1 MKEIKWNGKILKFD
15 RPLIMGI
22 LNITPDSFSDG
33 GRFFSRGSAL
43 KQAERMAGEGADII
57 DVGGESTRPYAE
69 QVSAEEEIRRV
80 IPVIRKIKK
89 KIRTLVS
96 IDTYKSKVAR
106 LALEEGADIINDI
119 SALRM
124 DRDMGKVAARA
135 GVPVIL
141 MHMQGRPRGMQANPH
156 YRDVISEIS
165 GFLRERVKKAEEC
178 GIDVKKIIV
187 DPGIGFGKTVEH
199 NLLIIKNLERF
210 KKLGCPVLAGPS
222 RKSFI
227 GKVLNPGVNLG
238 VNLGVNERFE
248 GTAAA
253 VALCVWNGADI
264 VRVHDV
270 REMKRVANLT
280 YAIKTVKS

>member
-1 MKEIKWNGKILKFD
+1 MKEIRWKGRVLKFD

-22 LNITPDSFSDG
+22 LNVTPDSFSDG
-33 GRFFSRGSAL
+33 GRFFSRENAL
-43 KQAERMAGEGADII
+43 KQAEKMADEGADII

-69 QVSAEEEIRRV
+69 QVSAEEEIRRI

-89 KIRTLVS
+89 KLRTLVS
-96 IDTYKSKVAR
+96 IDTYKSEVACR
-106 LALEEGADIINDI
+106 ALEEGADIINDI

-124 DRDMGKVAARA
+124 DRNMGKAAARA

-141 MHMQGRPRGMQANPH
+141 MHMQGRPRGMQASPR
-156 YRDVISEIS
+156 YGDVIRDIA
-165 GFLRERVKKAEEC
+165 GFLGERIKKAKEL
-178 GIDVKKIIV
+178 GIDVKKIII

-199 NLLIIKNLERF
+199 NLLIIKNLEKF

-227 GKVLNPGVNLG
+227 GKVLNLKVY
-238 VNLGVNERFE
+238 ERFE

-253 VALCVWNGADI
+253 VAICVWNGADI

-270 REMKRVANLT
+270 KEMKRVADLA
-280 YAIKTVKS
+280 YAIKTV

>member
-1 MKEIKWNGKILKFD
+1 MKEIRWKGRVLKFD

-22 LNITPDSFSDG
+22 LNVTPDSFSDG
-33 GRFFSRGSAL
+33 GRFFSRENAL
-43 KQAERMAGEGADII
+43 KQAEKMAGEGADII

-69 QVSAEEEIRRV
+69 QVSAEEEIRRI
-80 IPVIRKIKK
+80 IPVIGKIRKKL
-89 KIRTLVS
+89 RTLVS
-96 IDTYKSKVAR
+96 IDTYKSEVACR
-106 LALEEGADIINDI
+106 ALEEGADIINDI

-124 DRDMGKVAARA
+124 DRNMGKAAARA

-141 MHMQGRPRGMQANPH
+141 MHMQGRPRGMQANPR
-156 YRDVISEIS
+156 YSDVIRDIA
-165 GFLRERVKKAEEC
+165 GFLGERIKKAKEL
-178 GIDVKKIIV
+178 GIDVKKIII

-199 NLLIIKNLERF
+199 NLLIIKNLEKF

-227 GKVLNPGVNLG
+227 GKVLDLK
-238 VNLGVNERFE
+238 VNERFE

-253 VALCVWNGADI
+253 VAICVWNGADI

-270 REMKRVANLT
+270 KEMKRVADLA
-280 YAIKTVKS
+280 YAIKTV

>member
-1 MKEIKWNGKILKFD
+1 MKEIRWKGRVLKFD

-22 LNITPDSFSDG
+22 LNVTPDSFADG
-33 GRFFSRGSAL
+33 GRFFSRENAL
-43 KQAERMAGEGADII
+43 KQAEKMAGEGADII

-69 QVSAEEEIRRV
+69 QVSAEEEIRRI

-89 KIRTLVS
+89 KLRTLVS
-96 IDTYKSKVAR
+96 IDTYKSEVACR
-106 LALEEGADIINDI
+106 ALEEGADIINDI

-124 DRDMGKVAARA
+124 DRNMGKAAARA

-141 MHMQGRPRGMQANPH
+141 MHMQGRPRGMQASPR
-156 YRDVISEIS
+156 YGDVIRDIA
-165 GFLRERVKKAEEC
+165 GFLGERIKKAKEL
-178 GIDVKKIIV
+178 GIDVKKIII

-199 NLLIIKNLERF
+199 NLLIIKNLEKF

-227 GKVLNPGVNLG
+227 GKVLDLK
-238 VNLGVNERFE
+238 VNERFE

-253 VALCVWNGADI
+253 VAICVWNGADI

-270 REMKRVANLT
+270 KEMKRVADLA
-280 YAIKTVKS
+280 YAIKTV

>member
-1 MKEIKWNGKILKFD
+1 MKEIRWKGRVLKFD

-22 LNITPDSFSDG
+22 LNVTPDSFSDG
-33 GRFFSRGSAL
+33 GRFFSRENAL
-43 KQAERMAGEGADII
+43 KQAEKMAGEGADII

-69 QVSAEEEIRRV
+69 QVSAEEEIRRI
-80 IPVIRKIKK
+80 IPVIGKIRKKL
-89 KIRTLVS
+89 RTLVS
-96 IDTYKSKVAR
+96 IDTYKSEVACR
-106 LALEEGADIINDI
+106 ALEEGADIINDI

-124 DRDMGKVAARA
+124 DRNMGKAAARA

-141 MHMQGRPRGMQANPH
+141 MHMQGRPRGMQASPR
-156 YRDVISEIS
+156 YGDVIRDIA
-165 GFLRERVKKAEEC
+165 GFLGERIKKAKEL
-178 GIDVKKIIV
+178 GIDVKKIII

-199 NLLIIKNLERF
+199 NLLIIKNLEKF

-227 GKVLNPGVNLG
+227 GKVLNLKVY
-238 VNLGVNERFE
+238 ERFE

-253 VALCVWNGADI
+253 VAICVWNGADI

-270 REMKRVANLT
+270 KEMKRVADLA
-280 YAIKTVKS
+280 YAIKTV

>member
-1 MKEIKWNGKILKFD
+1 MKEIRWKGRVLKFD

-22 LNITPDSFSDG
+22 LNVTPDSFSDG
-33 GRFFSRGSAL
+33 GRFFSRENAL
-43 KQAERMAGEGADII
+43 KQAEKMAGEGADII

-69 QVSAEEEIRRV
+69 QVSAEEEIRRI
-80 IPVIRKIKK
+80 IPVIGKIRKKL
-89 KIRTLVS
+89 RTLVS
-96 IDTYKSKVAR
+96 IDTYKSEVACR
-106 LALEEGADIINDI
+106 ALEEGADIINDI

-124 DRDMGKVAARA
+124 DRNMGKAAARA

-141 MHMQGRPRGMQANPH
+141 MHMQGRPRGMQANPR
-156 YRDVISEIS
+156 YSDVIRDIA
-165 GFLRERVKKAEEC
+165 GFLGERIKKAKEL
-178 GIDVKKIIV
+178 GIDAKKIII

-199 NLLIIKNLERF
+199 NLLIIKNLEKF

-227 GKVLNPGVNLG
+227 GKVLNLKVY
-238 VNLGVNERFE
+238 ERFE

-253 VALCVWNGADI
+253 VAICVWNGADI

-270 REMKRVANLT
+270 KEMKRVADLA
-280 YAIKTVKS
+280 YAIKTV

>member
-1 MKEIKWNGKILKFD
+1 MKEIRWKGRVLKFD

-22 LNITPDSFSDG
+22 LNVTPDSFSDG
-33 GRFFSRGSAL
+33 GRFFSRENAL
-43 KQAERMAGEGADII
+43 KQAEKMAGEGADII

-69 QVSAEEEIRRV
+69 QVSAEEEIRRI

-89 KIRTLVS
+89 KLRTLVS
-96 IDTYKSKVAR
+96 IDTYKSEVACR
-106 LALEEGADIINDI
+106 ALEEGADIINDI

-124 DRDMGKVAARA
+124 DRNMGKAAARA

-141 MHMQGRPRGMQANPH
+141 MHMQGRPRGMQANPR
-156 YRDVISEIS
+156 YSDVIRDIA
-165 GFLRERVKKAEEC
+165 GFLGERIKKAKEL
-178 GIDVKKIIV
+178 GIDVKKIII

-199 NLLIIKNLERF
+199 NLLIIKNLEKF

-227 GKVLNPGVNLG
+227 GKVLDLK
-238 VNLGVNERFE
+238 VNERFE

-253 VALCVWNGADI
+253 VAICVWNGADI

-270 REMKRVANLT
+270 KEMKRVADLA
-280 YAIKTVKS
+280 YAIKTV

>member
-1 MKEIKWNGKILKFD
+1 
-15 RPLIMGI
+15 MGI
-22 LNITPDSFSDG
+22 LNVTPDSFSDG
-33 GRFFSRGSAL
+33 GRFFSRENAL
-43 KQAERMAGEGADII
+43 KQAEKMAGEGADII

-69 QVSAEEEIRRV
+69 QVSAEEEIRRI

-89 KIRTLVS
+89 KLRTLVS
-96 IDTYKSKVAR
+96 IDTYKSEVACR
-106 LALEEGADIINDI
+106 ALEEGADIINDI

-124 DRDMGKVAARA
+124 DRNMGKAAARA

-141 MHMQGRPRGMQANPH
+141 MHMQGRPRGMQANPR
-156 YRDVISEIS
+156 YSDVIRDIA
-165 GFLRERVKKAEEC
+165 GFLGERIKKAKEL
-178 GIDVKKIIV
+178 GIDAKKIII

-199 NLLIIKNLERF
+199 NLLIIKNLEKF

-227 GKVLNPGVNLG
+227 GKVLNLKVY
-238 VNLGVNERFE
+238 ERFE

-253 VALCVWNGADI
+253 VAICVWNGADI

-270 REMKRVANLT
+270 KEMKRVADLA
-280 YAIKTVKS
+280 YAIKTV

>member
-1 MKEIKWNGKILKFD
+1 MKEIRWKGRVLKFD

-22 LNITPDSFSDG
+22 LNVTPDSFSDG
-33 GRFFSRGSAL
+33 GRFFSRENAL
-43 KQAERMAGEGADII
+43 KQAEKMAGEGADII

-69 QVSAEEEIRRV
+69 QVSAEEEIRRI
-80 IPVIRKIKK
+80 IPVIGKIRKKL
-89 KIRTLVS
+89 RTLVS
-96 IDTYKSKVAR
+96 IDTYKSEVACR
-106 LALEEGADIINDI
+106 ALEEGADIINDI

-124 DRDMGKVAARA
+124 DRNMGKAAARA

-141 MHMQGRPRGMQANPH
+141 MHMQGRPRGMQANPR
-156 YRDVISEIS
+156 YSDVIRDIA
-165 GFLRERVKKAEEC
+165 GFLGERIKKAKEL
-178 GIDVKKIIV
+178 GIDVKKIII

-199 NLLIIKNLERF
+199 NLLIIKNLEKF

-227 GKVLNPGVNLG
+227 GKVLNLKVY
-238 VNLGVNERFE
+238 ERFE

-253 VALCVWNGADI
+253 VAICVWNGADI

-270 REMKRVANLT
+270 KEMKRVADLA
-280 YAIKTVKS
+280 YAIKTV

>member
-1 MKEIKWNGKILKFD
+1 MKEIRWKGRVLKFD

-22 LNITPDSFSDG
+22 LNVTPDSFSDG
-33 GRFFSRGSAL
+33 GRFFSRENAL
-43 KQAERMAGEGADII
+43 KQAEKMAGEGADII

-69 QVSAEEEIRRV
+69 QVSAEEEIRRI

-89 KIRTLVS
+89 KLRTLVS
-96 IDTYKSKVAR
+96 IDTYKSEVACR
-106 LALEEGADIINDI
+106 ALEEGADIINDI

-124 DRDMGKVAARA
+124 DRNMGKAAARA

-141 MHMQGRPRGMQANPH
+141 MHMQGRPRGMQASPR
-156 YRDVISEIS
+156 YGDVIRDIA
-165 GFLRERVKKAEEC
+165 GFLGERIKKAKEL
-178 GIDVKKIIV
+178 GIDVKKIII

-199 NLLIIKNLERF
+199 NLLIIKNLEKF

-227 GKVLNPGVNLG
+227 GKVLNLKVY
-238 VNLGVNERFE
+238 ERFE

-253 VALCVWNGADI
+253 VAICVWNGADI

-270 REMKRVANLT
+270 KEMKRVADLA
-280 YAIKTVKS
+280 YAIKTV

>member
-1 MKEIKWNGKILKFD
+1 MKEIRWKGRVLKFD

-22 LNITPDSFSDG
+22 LNVTPDSFSDG
-33 GRFFSRGSAL
+33 GRFFSRENAL
-43 KQAERMAGEGADII
+43 KQAEKMAGEGADII

-69 QVSAEEEIRRV
+69 QVSAEEEIRRI

-89 KIRTLVS
+89 KLRTLVS
-96 IDTYKSKVAR
+96 IDTYKSEVACR
-106 LALEEGADIINDI
+106 ALEEGADIINDI

-124 DRDMGKVAARA
+124 DRNMGKAAARA

-141 MHMQGRPRGMQANPH
+141 MHMQGRPRGMQANPR
-156 YRDVISEIS
+156 YSDVIRDIA
-165 GFLRERVKKAEEC
+165 GFLGERIKKAKEL
-178 GIDVKKIIV
+178 GIDVKKIII

-199 NLLIIKNLERF
+199 NLLIIKNLEKF

-227 GKVLNPGVNLG
+227 GKVLNLKVY
-238 VNLGVNERFE
+238 ERFE

-253 VALCVWNGADI
+253 VAICVWNGADI

-270 REMKRVANLT
+270 KEMKRVADLA
-280 YAIKTVKS
+280 YAIKTV

>member
-1 MKEIKWNGKILKFD
+1 MKEIRWKGRVLKFD

-22 LNITPDSFSDG
+22 LNVTPDSFSDG
-33 GRFFSRGSAL
+33 GRFFSRENAL
-43 KQAERMAGEGADII
+43 KQAEKMAGEGADII

-69 QVSAEEEIRRV
+69 QVSAEEEIRRI

-89 KIRTLVS
+89 KLRTLVS
-96 IDTYKSKVAR
+96 IDTYKSEVACR
-106 LALEEGADIINDI
+106 ALEEGADIINDI

-124 DRDMGKVAARA
+124 DRNMGKAAARA

-141 MHMQGRPRGMQANPH
+141 MHMQGRPRGMQASPR
-156 YRDVISEIS
+156 YGDVIRDIA
-165 GFLRERVKKAEEC
+165 GFLGERIKKAKEL
-178 GIDVKKIIV
+178 GIDVKKIII

-199 NLLIIKNLERF
+199 NLLIIKNLEKF

-227 GKVLNPGVNLG
+227 GKVLDLK
-238 VNLGVNERFE
+238 VNERFE

-253 VALCVWNGADI
+253 VAICVWNGADI

-270 REMKRVANLT
+270 KEMKRVADLA
-280 YAIKTVKS
+280 YAIKTV